1 MSDSGTFASILEY
14 YLMTV
19 ASLIIALVL
28 AVLGFFVSPW
38 FFMGTGL
45 ILFIVFVFLPLSRAS
60 KKLDDEI
67 EKDKMRSR
75 IRDLR

>member
-14 YLMTV
+14 SLMVV
-19 ASLIIALVL
+19 AALVVALVL
-28 AVLGFFVSPW
+28 AVLGVFASPW
-38 FFMGTGL
+38 FFIGTGI
-45 ILFIVFVFLPLSRAS
+45 ILFVIFVYLPLSRTS
-60 KKLDDEI
+60 RKLDDEI